1 MKITRHTAKD
11 MRQALRLVRDQLGPD
26 AVILTSKSTAFGVE
40 VTAAVDFDAARVEA
54 QVQSPPEPR
63 RTLRPEELEPPAPR
77 QQPVRREQDPY
88 TIADAHSQAEDDV
101 QQSVFARIQAEM
113 LDAAPARTGDRR
125 AASSGASANGGAT
138 TARSRNSGVKAVQS
152 PAPTRAVQNADSP
165 AVASLNGRDNG
176 RSDGSSSRRST
187 GSSSSGRDAEVRD
200 SRGNRDGGS
209 FAGEATRSP
218 YRNEASSGDDMH
230 GALDDAIDSYMAAGE
245 PDQNGVHSSA
255 TAANANH
262 ANRRNGRNN
271 VSSIRNGNGN
281 GADTLDDD
289 ADSADEPSMGAELKA
304 MRRILET
311 QMAQLA
317 WNDLT
322 RRAPIH
328 TEILRELT
336 EMGLAQDFAAQ
347 IVAQLP
353 AGTDMTKARRLSIAL
368 ISQRI
373 NVTGD
378 RWLDKGGRI
387 ALVGPTGVGKTTA
400 LAKLAVR
407 WVLRHGSRSLAL
419 ISADSTRI
427 GAHDQM
433 QALGQMIDVPVYTAE
448 SLDEIPKLLE
458 KLVSQRFVLIDTP
471 GMSQRDAQLTA
482 RMTQLATTGHD
493 LEIALV
499 LAASTQAGAIAE
511 TVTRFA
517 TANASS
523 VLLTKVDEAASLGG
537 ILSVLARAELPISYV
552 SEGQRV
558 PEDLRPARSLELV
571 SSAVHLAKSSGAAAD
586 EDLLRRR
593 YGDVAHALA

>member
-54 QVQSPPEPR
+54 QVQGQTPASPAEPR
-63 RTLRPEELEPPAPR
+63 TFRPEEFSPPAPS
-77 QQPVRREQDPY
+77 QPVRREQDPY
-88 TIADAHSQAEDDV
+88 TIADVHSQAEEDV

-113 LDAAPARTGDRR
+113 LNATPAHTGDRR
-125 AASSGASANGGAT
+125 TSSSGVSAKGGAT
-138 TARSRNSGVKAVQS
+138 SARGRNSDVKAVQS
-152 PAPTRAVQNADSP
+152 PAPARAVQND
-165 AVASLNGRDNG
+165 
-176 RSDGSSSRRST
+176 
-187 GSSSSGRDAEVRD
+187 
-200 SRGNRDGGS
+200 
-209 FAGEATRSP
+209 
-218 YRNEASSGDDMH
+218 YRND
-230 GALDDAIDSYMAAGE
+230 
-245 PDQNGVHSSA
+245 V
-255 TAANANH
+255 
-262 ANRRNGRNN
+262 RND
-271 VSSIRNGNGN
+271 N
-281 GADTLDDD
+281 GADTADIDSD
-289 ADSADEPSMGAELKA
+289 ADSVEETSMSAELKA

-328 TEILRELT
+328 TEVLRDLT

-353 AGTDMTKARRLSIAL
+353 AGTDMIKARRLSIAL

-378 RWLDKGGRI
+378 RWLDKGGRV

-433 QALGQMIDVPVYTAE
+433 QALGQMIDVPVYAAE

-458 KLVSQRFVLIDTP
+458 QLGPQRFVLIDTP

-482 RMTQLATTGHD
+482 RMTQLAATGHG

-558 PEDLRPARSLELV
+558 PEDLRPARALELV
-571 SSAVHLAKSSGAAAD
+571 SSAVQLAKSSGAAAD

>member
-11 MRQALRLVRDQLGPD
+11 MRQALRMVRDQLGPD
-26 AVILTSKSTAFGVE
+26 AVILTSKRTPFGVE

-54 QVQSPPEPR
+54 QVQAPSPPAEPR
-63 RTLRPEELEPPAPR
+63 TFRPEEFEPPAKP
-77 QQPVRREQDPY
+77 QPVRREQDPY
-88 TIADAHSQAEDDV
+88 TIADVHSQAQDDV

-113 LDAAPARTGDRR
+113 LNATPV
-125 AASSGASANGGAT
+125 AT
-138 TARSRNSGVKAVQS
+138 TGRARNSGVKAAPS
-152 PAPTRAVQNADSP
+152 LAPA
-165 AVASLNGRDNG
+165 RDVD
-176 RSDGSSSRRST
+176 DGINT
-187 GSSSSGRDAEVRD
+187 
-200 SRGNRDGGS
+200 
-209 FAGEATRSP
+209 
-218 YRNEASSGDDMH
+218 
-230 GALDDAIDSYMAAGE
+230 ALESAIDSYMTADE
-245 PDQNGVHSSA
+245 LDQDGATSSA
-255 TAANANH
+255 TTANANN
-262 ANRRNGRNN
+262 AT
-271 VSSIRNGNGN
+271 S
-281 GADTLDDD
+281 AMTDDED
-289 ADSADEPSMGAELKA
+289 KEGTSMGAELKA

-336 EMGLAQDFAAQ
+336 EVGLAQDFAAQ

-353 AGTDMTKARRLSIAL
+353 VGTDMTKARRLSIAL
-368 ISQRI
+368 ISQRLS
-373 NVTGD
+373 VTGD
-378 RWLDKGGRI
+378 RWLDKGGRV

-407 WVLRHGSRSLAL
+407 WVLRHGARSLAL
-419 ISADSTRI
+419 ISADSVRI

-433 QALGQMIDVPVYTAE
+433 QALGQMLDVPVYVAE
-448 SLDEIPKLLE
+448 SLAQIPKLLE
-458 KLVSQRFVLIDTP
+458 QLGPQRFVLIDTP

-482 RMTQLATTGHD
+482 RMTQLASTGHD

-511 TVTRFA
+511 TVARFA

-537 ILSVLARAELPISYV
+537 ILSVLTRAELPISYV

-558 PEDLRPARSLELV
+558 PEDLRPARALELV
-571 SSAVHLAKSSGAAAD
+571 SSAVQLAKSSGAAAD

>member
-26 AVILTSKSTAFGVE
+26 AVILTSKRTPFGVE

-54 QVQSPPEPR
+54 QVQAPASPAEPR
-63 RTLRPEELEPPAPR
+63 TFRPEEFSPPAPT
-77 QQPVRREQDPY
+77 QPVRREQDPY
-88 TIADAHSQAEDDV
+88 TIADSHSQAEEDV
-101 QQSVFARIQAEM
+101 QQSLYARLQAEM
-113 LDAAPARTGDRR
+113 LNATSVR
-125 AASSGASANGGAT
+125 GGAGAAERAGSAT
-138 TARSRNSGVKAVQS
+138 NERRRNGDVKAVQS
-152 PAPTRAVQNADSP
+152 PAPARAVQ
-165 AVASLNGRDNG
+165 
-176 RSDGSSSRRST
+176 SSSPSRIASNSRAESSARPESSARS
-187 GSSSSGRDAEVRD
+187 EV
-200 SRGNRDGGS
+200 
-209 FAGEATRSP
+209 FAGEASRSL
-218 YRNEASSGDDMH
+218 YGDDVDT
-230 GALDDAIDSYMAAGE
+230 ALESAIDSYMAAGE
-245 PDQNGVHSSA
+245 FDENGVPSSA
-255 TAANANH
+255 TLANANR
-262 ANRRNGRNN
+262 AAA
-271 VSSIRNGNGN
+271 S
-281 GADTLDDD
+281 LDASGDEKE
-289 ADSADEPSMGAELKA
+289 DSSMGAELKA

-336 EMGLAQDFAAQ
+336 EVGLTQEFAAQ

-353 AGTDMTKARRLSIAL
+353 VGTDMTKARRLSIAL
-368 ISQRI
+368 ISQRLS
-373 NVTGD
+373 VTGD
-378 RWLDKGGRI
+378 RWLDKGGRV

-407 WVLRHGSRSLAL
+407 WVLRHGARSLAL
-419 ISADSTRI
+419 ISADSVRI

-433 QALGQMIDVPVYTAE
+433 QALGQMLDVPVYVAE
-448 SLDEIPKLLE
+448 NLAEIPKFLE
-458 KLVSQRFVLIDTP
+458 QLGQQRFVLIDTP
-471 GMSQRDAQLTA
+471 GMSQRDPQLTN
-482 RMTQLATTGHD
+482 RLTQLAATGHE

-511 TVTRFA
+511 TVARYG
-517 TANASS
+517 TANAAS

-537 ILSVLARAELPISYV
+537 ILSVLTRVDLPISYV

-558 PEDLRPARSLELV
+558 PEDLRPARALELV
-571 SSAVHLAKSSGAAAD
+571 SSAVQLAKSSGAAAD